1 MGIRDRRSLFC
12 ILCLGIGVTVLFLD
26 TGAPHF
32 FGDSIAVLWG
42 RPHTWRSL
50 LQDFVRLDGGHWFR
64 PLSNS
69 LPPFLM
75 WPWFGTSFQPYHVFA
90 ILLHL
95 ALSLGLFA
103 LFIRVFRDRTTAFV
117 AAAFFAFHPV
127 QFYATYDIAFYQEPI
142 TAGLELAALV
152 LFIRYVDE
160 NARWLLGAAL
170 SCAVL
175 ALCSKETAVML
186 PGALLLVLGGRISR
200 ERRAGVAFGSAVLT
214 SAAFTVIYAGI
225 MGVVFR
231 YQDTYRPRW
240 ELGVVDNLSL
250 ALRWAFGLPAGWQT
264 AGWQHPAHVDVILWS
279 VLFSLF
285 AVVLLVPRSG
295 LWRGPAFFL
304 ITAFPA
310 FLTQHLLPHHI
321 YFPLIG
327 IAYLVG
333 GAFALVRARVR
344 WLAAGAA
351 AAVVSSLFIAA
362 FLSARNDAVVSWVGR
377 SAWQVH
383 SVSEFVRASGL
394 RLTGARGLVVRTGK
408 APHLSF
414 DWMSGDIF
422 NLFGDENLEVRVAE
436 EWPPQKPEGFYLLEY
451 RDDWLWNRTPSAS
464 LTALRPSG
472 MLAKPVPMRL
482 DPTRVRPGEDSYCLE
497 IPALSGQLIDVKY
510 RYNQRFPRI
519 AYEFTRLNRDG
530 KACLSPAA
538 NVPWGT
544 FDVVAAR
551 PSGSLEWASV
561 QGQLQVL
568 P

>member
-1 MGIRDRRSLFC
+1 
-12 ILCLGIGVTVLFLD
+12 
-26 TGAPHF
+26 
-32 FGDSIAVLWG
+32 
-42 RPHTWRSL
+42 
-50 LQDFVRLDGGHWFR
+50 
-64 PLSNS
+64 
-69 LPPFLM
+69 M
-75 WPWFGTSFQPYHVFA
+75 WPWFGTSFQPYHLFA

-103 LFIRVFRDRTTAFV
+103 LFSRVFRDRTAAFV
-117 AAAFFAFHPV
+117 ATAFFAFHPV

-186 PGALLLVLGGRISR
+186 PGALLLVLGGRILR

-214 SAAFTVIYAGI
+214 SAAFTFIYAGI

-231 YQDTYRPRW
+231 YQDAYRPRW
-240 ELGVVDNLSL
+240 ETGVLDNLSL
-250 ALRWAFGLPAGWQT
+250 ALRWAFGLRAGWQT
-264 AGWQHPAHVDVILWS
+264 SGWQYPAHVEVILWS

-333 GAFALVRARVR
+333 SAFALLRARVR
-344 WLAAGAA
+344 WVAAGAA

-383 SVSEFVRASGL
+383 SVSEFVRAS
-394 RLTGARGLVVRTGK
+394 LT
-408 APHLSF
+408 
-414 DWMSGDIF
+414 D
-422 NLFGDENLEVRVAE
+422 
-436 EWPPQKPEGFYLLEY
+436 
-451 RDDWLWNRTPSAS
+451 
-464 LTALRPSG
+464 
-472 MLAKPVPMRL
+472 
-482 DPTRVRPGEDSYCLE
+482 
-497 IPALSGQLIDVKY
+497 
-510 RYNQRFPRI
+510 
-519 AYEFTRLNRDG
+519 
-530 KACLSPAA
+530 
-538 NVPWGT
+538 
-544 FDVVAAR
+544 
-551 PSGSLEWASV
+551 
-561 QGQLQVL
+561 
-568 P
+568 